1 MSLSKSYFP
10 LLRLP
15 AELRELIYLKTL
27 SPVENKQYTGD
38 GHEIYRY
45 DLDLLL
51 VNRQLYYE
59 ARKIFRENNQFI
71 SIVTP
76 WPEAQQYVKIQ
87 GFVPIIVVGDRAKR
101 FKNWH
106 LGITIDAPNHQM
118 EGQDLQRFVI
128 LISDLERFCKMW
140 FYSDMGYPG
149 LNAHLR
155 LTLKLQ
161 DPYAQP
167 FDPRTVSKALQ
178 KRLLEPFGVVR
189 GLHEVRII
197 GEHYQSIEKS
207 MRDAM
212 AIGHTPPA
220 ACLEEAA
227 RLKSEGNNAL
237 QAKRYQEAI
246 ELYEQSFLAMHIV
259 CEGRRRTVWADAF
272 FQSEILKG
280 AYKGQYGNM
289 VRLMLRVQLVANII
303 LAYLNLENYEEA
315 RFWGQ
320 RTIDLVSNAV
330 GGGDEPLPDFVAPKE
345 MGKIYFR
352 TAKAYKAQANFVH
365 AKRYLKTAK
374 GYLTHE
380 HDQKQIEDEI
390 EACHAAESEAIPSL

>member
-1 MSLSKSYFP
+1 MSFSKHYFP

-27 SPVENKQYTGD
+27 SPVENKRDAGD
-38 GHEIYRY
+38 GYEAYKY
-45 DLDLLL
+45 DLNILLG
-51 VNRQLYYE
+51 NRQLYYE
-59 ARKIFRENNQFI
+59 ARKIFRDNNQFV

-87 GFVPIIVVGDRAKR
+87 GFVPIIVEGGKAKK
-101 FKNWH
+101 FKNYH
-106 LGITIDAPNHQM
+106 LGINIDAPNHHI

-155 LTLKLQ
+155 LTLTLQ
-161 DPYAQP
+161 DPYAQS
-167 FDPRTVSKALQ
+167 FDHRPVSKALQ
-178 KRLLEPFGVVR
+178 KRLLEPFGVVK
-189 GLHEVRII
+189 GLHEVVIQ

-212 AIGHTPPA
+212 AVPHMSPA
-220 ACLEEAA
+220 ACLEEAT
-227 RLKSEGNNAL
+227 RLKGDGNNAL

-272 FQSEILKG
+272 FQTEIFEGTFKG
-280 AYKGQYGNM
+280 KYGNV
-289 VRLMLRVQLVANII
+289 VRLVLRVQLVANII

-320 RTIDLVSNAV
+320 RTIDLMRNAV
-330 GGGDEPLPDFVAPKE
+330 GGGDEPLPDFIAAKE

-352 TAKAYKAQANFVH
+352 TAKAYKALTDYVH
-365 AKRYLKTAK
+365 AKRYFRTAL
-374 GYLTHE
+374 GYLTND
-380 HDQKQIEDEI
+380 HDQKQINDEI
-390 EACHAAESEAIPSL
+390 TTCHAPRSGSV